1 MDNGLMYVVIAFA
14 ITGLVIGGYLLTLA
28 KQARNVEEEFEVL
41 SGESPRRQPEPTITS
56 KPRPASPG
64 KTRA

>member
-14 ITGLVIGGYLLTLA
+14 ITGLVIGVYLLTLA
-28 KQARNVEEEFEVL
+28 RQARNVGEEFEAM
-41 SGESPRRQPEPTITS
+41 SGESPPRQPEPTITS
-56 KPRPASPG
+56 QPQPASPG